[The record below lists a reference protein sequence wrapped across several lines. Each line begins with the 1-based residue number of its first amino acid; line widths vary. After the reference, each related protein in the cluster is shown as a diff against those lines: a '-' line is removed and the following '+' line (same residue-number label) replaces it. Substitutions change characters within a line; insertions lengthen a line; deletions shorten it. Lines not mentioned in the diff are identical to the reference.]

1 MGSNGPP
8 LDGVEVKFVDE
19 NDNVITEGE
28 GELCM
33 RGPTIFR
40 GYHKNQAATEKSLT
54 PDGWFKTGDIGYQD
68 KDGNLYI
75 TDRLKDLIKFKGY
88 QVPPTEIEGVLHE
101 HPHVDDVTVVGV
113 FNQDIASEVPLAY
126 VVLKKT
132 VKPTIEVAQQLVSHV
147 ASRLAASK
155 RLRGGVIW
163 TDQIP
168 KSGSGKILKRVLKD
182 RAETEDKGKAV
193 GAMAYDKFV
202 PAKL

>member
-8 LDGVEVKFVDE
+8 LVGVEVKFIDE
-19 NDNVITEGE
+19 EGNPIAEGE

-40 GYHKNQAATEKSLT
+40 GYHKNQAATEAALT
-54 PDGWFKTGDIGYQD
+54 QDGWFKTGDIGHQD

-75 TDRLKDLIKFKGY
+75 TDRIKDLIKFKGY

-101 HPHVDDVTVVGV
+101 HHLVDDVSVIGV

-126 VVLKKT
+126 VVLRKT
-132 VKPTIEVAQQLVSHV
+132 VKSSNSVAQELISHV
-147 ASRLAASK
+147 ASRLAVSK
-155 RLRGGVIW
+155 RLRGGIVW
-163 TDQIP
+163 SDQIP

-182 RAETEDKGKAV
+182 RAETVDKGKAV
-193 GAMAYDKFV
+193 GAMMYDKFI

>member
-8 LDGVEVKFVDE
+8 LIGLEVQFIDP
-19 NDNVITEGE
+19 NGNPIAEGE

-40 GYHKNQAATEKSLT
+40 GYHKNQAATETALSQ
-54 PDGWFKTGDIGYQD
+54 DGWFKTGDIGHQD
-68 KDGNLYI
+68 EDGNLYI

-101 HPHVDDVTVVGV
+101 HPLVDDVSVIGV

-126 VVLKKT
+126 VVLRRT
-132 VKPTIEVAQQLVSHV
+132 VQPSDSVAQELISHV
-147 ASRLAASK
+147 AGRLAASK

-168 KSGSGKILKRVLKD
+168 KSGSGKILKRVLKE
-182 RAETEDKGKAV
+182 RAETTDKGKVV
-193 GAMAYDKFV
+193 GAMVYDKFI